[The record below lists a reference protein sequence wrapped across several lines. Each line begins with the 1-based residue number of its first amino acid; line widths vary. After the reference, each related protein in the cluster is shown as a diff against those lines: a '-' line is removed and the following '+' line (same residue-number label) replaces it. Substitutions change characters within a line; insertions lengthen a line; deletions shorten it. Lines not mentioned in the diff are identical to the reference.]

1 MSENFEIPPP
11 SEDIKPMRSEPS
23 VPAKPFPV
31 WSGWDVLLLFFFTGF
46 IALFVGALGEAVSHW
61 LQVKFPTV
69 QFLRHPAIESIFLL
83 SFQALLDVLIFLFIY
98 FTVTLKYSSPFWL
111 SIKWV
116 PRGTHYLLTYLS
128 LGIFLALTVLV
139 IEAFGRALPA
149 LAAAT
154 RVWRDL
160 FPSAE
165 DVYTQ
170 GLRFMKQ
177 NSAFLFAALGVFVA
191 PFVEEVIFRG
201 FIYPIVERKL
211 GRILAVL
218 ATALL
223 FTTVHVTQLWGSWSG
238 IVLILL
244 VGITLSTVRAKTDSL
259 IPSFVIHLSYNSTIC
274 LLFLV
279 GSLVKGFP
287 T

>member
-1 MSENFEIPPP
+1 MSENFEIPPSSRVIP
-11 SEDIKPMRSEPS
+11 SARLESS
-23 VPAKPFPV
+23 VLAKPFPV

-46 IALFVGALGEAVSHW
+46 TALFVGALGEAVSHW
-61 LQVKFPTV
+61 LQFKFPAV
-69 QFLRHPAIESIFLL
+69 QFLRHPAIESILLL

-98 FTVTLKYSSPFWL
+98 FTVTLKYNSPFWP
-111 SIKWV
+111 SIKWA
-116 PRGTHYLLTYLS
+116 PRGTCYLLTYLS
-128 LGIFLALTVLV
+128 LGVLLALTVLGISAV
-139 IEAFGRALPA
+139 LPSPRKPP
-149 LAAAT
+149 LEELLKYPT
-154 RVWRDL
+154 
-160 FPSAE
+160 SAI
-165 DVYTQ
+165 
-170 GLRFMKQ
+170 
-177 NSAFLFAALGVFVA
+177 LFAALGVFVA

-201 FIYPIVERKL
+201 FIYPVVERKL

-223 FTTVHVTQLWGSWSG
+223 FTTVHVGQLWGSWSG

-259 IPSFVIHLSYNSTIC
+259 VPSFVIHLSYNSTIC

>member
-128 LGIFLALTVLV
+128 LGILLALTVLGISAV
-139 IEAFGRALPA
+139 LPSPKKPP
-149 LAAAT
+149 LEELLKYPT
-154 RVWRDL
+154 
-160 FPSAE
+160 
-165 DVYTQ
+165 
-170 GLRFMKQ
+170 
-177 NSAFLFAALGVFVA
+177 SAFLFAALGVFVA